1 MSLEVEERGLR
12 DLPFRK
18 TEFFTDIFMFKVVS
32 VASTAS
38 EDEGLT
44 DKGGI
49 FTGSSKLTLE
59 FEKERENVDYE
70 WLATYLITQDM
81 S

>member
-44 DKGGI
+44 DKGE
-49 FTGSSKLTLE
+49 S
-59 FEKERENVDYE
+59 ENGFPKQVNP
-70 WLATYLITQDM
+70 W
-81 S
+81 